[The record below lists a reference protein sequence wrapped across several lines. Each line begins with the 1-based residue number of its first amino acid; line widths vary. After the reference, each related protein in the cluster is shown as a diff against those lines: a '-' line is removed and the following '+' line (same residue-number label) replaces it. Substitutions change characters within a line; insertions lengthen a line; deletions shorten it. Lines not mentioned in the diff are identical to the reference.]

1 MKPESRT
8 SRGHLVAGL
17 GTRWRRAFLL
27 LLAGTGLVIR
37 LGARTLRGGVEALT
51 PPQVVGLA
59 GRPYQVNETRNVD
72 KKRAVAKAAAAL
84 CENGDSIIINGGTTS
99 IFGQTLGPRG
109 EWQKPA
115 ASCG

>member
-37 LGARTLRGGVEALT
+37 LGARTLRGGVEARELGRELR
-51 PPQVVGLA
+51 QLSRHVGGQAAVRDEL
-59 GRPYQVNETRNVD
+59 EEL
-72 KKRAVAKAAAAL
+72 RA
-84 CENGDSIIINGGTTS
+84 EIGS
-99 IFGQTLGPRG
+99 FR
-109 EWQKPA
+109 
-115 ASCG
+115 